1 MREITPDLNK
11 RSSNFFNNLSKAITD
26 LDKESFFNQPFNS
39 KRVIDEIKRF
49 DNQFIDK
56 TTKKLKKDY
65 YPNKQ
70 YKQLVFEIY
79 YLSDSNEFKITEP
92 HIETMRFFPKLAT
105 INFDLFYSNI
115 KLKDP
120 YFAIEDKELRY
131 EFIFNKVKEEIE
143 KTFKFWT
150 ELSLSLDNM
159 KKIFAVQSGKFP
171 CEIIDDESIE
181 DYFKSCATKKDGLDI
196 LLFFFKS
203 TTLSKKEKKRFD
215 RIYNKVL
222 IKLKEKSNQ

>member
-26 LDKESFFNQPFNS
+26 FDKESFFNHPFNS
-39 KRVIDEIKRF
+39 KRMIDEIKRF

-56 TTKKLKKDY
+56 DTKKLKKDY

-70 YKQLVFEIY
+70 YKQLGFEIY
-79 YLSDSNEFKITEP
+79 YLSDFNELKITDTYTGK
-92 HIETMRFFPKLAT
+92 IKSFPKLAI

-115 KLKDP
+115 KLRDP
-120 YFAIEDKELRY
+120 YFSIDDTELRY
-131 EFIFNKVKEEIE
+131 EFIFNKVKEEIK

-159 KKIFAVQSGKFP
+159 KKIFAVQSSKLP
-171 CEIIDDESIE
+171 CEIIDDKSIE
-181 DYFKSCATKKDGLDI
+181 DYFKSSATNKDGLDI
-196 LLFFFKS
+196 LLFVFK
-203 TTLSKKEKKRFD
+203 TLTLSKKEKNRFD
-215 RIYNKVL
+215 RIYNK
-222 IKLKEKSNQ
+222 ILKEKSKEKSN